1 MKSIVLLSGGIDSTV
16 CLDLAAKKS
25 DDCMALSVNYGQTH
39 RRELHAAGAI
49 AKHYGVEHHEI
60 DIASA
65 LDIPCALT
73 GRGTIPETHAT
84 KPDATFVPGRNLV
97 LLSLATAWASAWGY
111 QTVVIGANADD
122 NAGYPDCRP
131 GFIQQ
136 VAEATRTGYGV
147 GVWAPLA
154 KRTKRQVIEYGRE
167 LGIPFNLTWSC
178 YRGGAEQCGRCGAC
192 ESNGVNSCTR

>member
-1 MKSIVLLSGGIDSTV
+1 MKSLVLLSGGIDSTV
-16 CLDLAAKKS
+16 ALAHTKAEL
-25 DDCMALSVNYGQTH
+25 ALSVNYGQTH
-39 RRELHAAGAI
+39 HRELWAAAAI
-49 AKHYGVEHHEI
+49 AKHYGVEHHELNI
-60 DIASA
+60 SSA

-73 GRGTIPETHAT
+73 GHGEIPETHAT
-84 KPDATFVPGRNLV
+84 EPDATFVPGRNLV
-97 LLSLATAWASAWGY
+97 LLSLATAWANAWGY

-122 NAGYPDCRP
+122 KAGYPDCRP

-192 ESNGVNSCTR
+192 ESNGVTTCTK

>member
-16 CLDLAAKKS
+16 ALAHTKAEL
-25 DDCMALSVNYGQTH
+25 ALSVDYGQTH
-39 RRELHAAGAI
+39 RRELTAARAV

-60 DIASA
+60 NLD

-73 GRGTIPETHAT
+73 GKGTIPDTHAT
-84 KPDATFVPGRNLV
+84 ELDATFVPARNL
-97 LLSLATAWASAWGY
+97 LLIAVATAYANAWGY
-111 QTVVIGANADD
+111 KSVVIGANADD

-131 GFIQQ
+131 SFIRYMDD
-136 VAEATRTGYGV
+136 AARAGYGV

-154 KRTKRQVIEYGRE
+154 PITKRQVIAYGRQ
-167 LGIPFNLTWSC
+167 LGIPFELTWSC

-192 ESNGVNSCTR
+192 ESNGVTA